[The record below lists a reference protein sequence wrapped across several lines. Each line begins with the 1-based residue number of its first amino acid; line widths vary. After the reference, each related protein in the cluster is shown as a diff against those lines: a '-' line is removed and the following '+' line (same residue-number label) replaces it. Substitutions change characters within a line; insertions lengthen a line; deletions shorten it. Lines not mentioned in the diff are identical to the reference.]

1 MNSIPGMLFCRIK
14 HQLQIGM
21 RYLMLWCYDRKSTV
35 DANQKCSKLT
45 KNREVQKASGHH
57 NWQRNDF
64 FFSTSQTQN
73 IIACIELFKEYSPK
87 HHCPKRKRK
96 VSSLLCSLRRT
107 ANTQHLF
114 LQQLW
119 LHKHMYVSLMST
131 YCSQPLHPII
141 ILFKN

>member
-14 HQLQIGM
+14 YQLQIGM

-64 FFSTSQTQN
+64 FFSSISNSKYNCLHWVVQSILQSTTVLR
-73 IIACIELFKEYSPK
+73 EKEKSP
-87 HHCPKRKRK
+87 HYF
-96 VSSLLCSLRRT
+96 VVLEGLLTR
-107 ANTQHLF
+107 
-114 LQQLW
+114 
-119 LHKHMYVSLMST
+119 ST
-131 YCSQPLHPII
+131 YFCNNYDYISTCMYHWCLLIAHSPCIW
-141 ILFKN
+141 